1 MPQKCKNNKS
11 RRRCEFDYIICG
23 AGASGSTL
31 AFMLSRNL
39 ANSVLVLERGVYLE
53 DDPAVIQGTAGTLTR
68 FRTLNNDDVIST
80 EGTATTGLFAQLQP
94 LDIGKGGPGG
104 SMLHMVGNTVKSD
117 HWDQLAETI
126 NDPRWSYD
134 ALLPVFKYIENFR
147 TLTNE
152 PGLTQAPEQRSQT
165 GFARITQLDVPL
177 TDPVGLAAT
186 RAFGTTFELD
196 YNVNIGAVTSPGQLW
211 VIPQPGATNAGPFLR
226 VYAGNVWLPPSVMTP
241 EGKSADGA
249 RLRMLFSTVASRILF
264 DERNPTRATGV
275 EFVQSIGDE
284 KRKRVAFARKAVI
297 IAGGYQSP
305 TILERSGIGS
315 AAILERIGVEPKIIN
330 EHVGNHMVTNYGTVT
345 AYSPVGFP
353 PQTTTVQVQNFID
366 GGTVRPDLADGQ
378 RRFQMT
384 IGGRLPPQIRF
395 LLNIPQNAPL
405 SQNWLMQA
413 RSQGTIHAWSTDPL
427 IFPQGHYNVYSD
439 GTRFDPNSDIS
450 MAIISLK
457 LARLWAHEI
466 GVQIL
471 WPPESHFEGT
481 PEEVDAQLDIDV
493 RLSFNITNNQTGTC
507 RMSHNPADGVCDTSM
522 RVHGLENVYVG
533 DTTTQ
538 TVSVHGTT
546 GYPAYTIAAQLAR
559 QLLGGV
565 LPTGLYGERPRRRCD

>member
-11 RRRCEFDYIICG
+11 RRREFDYIICG

-39 ANSVLVLERGVYLE
+39 ANSVLVLDRGVYLE
-53 DDPAVIQGTAGTLTR
+53 NDPDVIQGTAGTLTR
-68 FRTLNNDDVIST
+68 FRTLNNDNTISR
-80 EGTATTGLFAQLQP
+80 EGTINTGLFAQLQP
-94 LDIGKGGPGG
+94 FDIGKGGPGG
-104 SMLHMVGNTVKSD
+104 SMLHMVGNTIKSD

-147 TLTNE
+147 TLTSA

-196 YNVNIGAVTSPGQLW
+196 YNVNIGKVTAPGQNW
-211 VIPQPGATNAGPFLR
+211 VIPLQPSNLGPFLR
-226 VYAGNVWLPPSVMTP
+226 VYGGNVWLPPSVMTP
-241 EGKSADGA
+241 EGRSADGA
-249 RLRMLFSTVASRILF
+249 RLRVQFSSTVSRLLF
-264 DERNPTRATGV
+264 EDAKHPMRATGI
-275 EFVQSIGDE
+275 EYVQSVGAY
-284 KRKRVAFARKAVI
+284 KRDRRAYARKAI
-297 IAGGYQSP
+297 ILAGGTHSP
-305 TILERSGIGS
+305 AILERSGIGS

-330 EHVGNHMVTNYGTVT
+330 EHVGNHLITNYGTVT
-345 AYSPVGFP
+345 AYSPVNFP
-353 PQTTTVQVQNFID
+353 PQVPGAFVQNFTD
-366 GGTVRPDLADGQ
+366 GGTIRPDLADGE
-378 RRFQMT
+378 RRIQLSL
-384 IGGRLPPQIRF
+384 GGRLPPQIRYM
-395 LLNIPQNAPL
+395 LNIPLNAPL

-413 RSQGTIHAWSTDPL
+413 RSEGTMHAWSIDPL
-427 IFPQGHYNVYSD
+427 IFPQGHYNCYSD
-439 GTRFDPNSDIS
+439 GTRFDPQSDIS
-450 MAIISLK
+450 IAIVSLK
-457 LARLWAHEI
+457 LARAWAHEM

-481 PEEVDAQLDIDV
+481 PEEVDAQLDTDA
-493 RLSFNITNNQTGTC
+493 RLSFNITNDQGTC
-507 RMSHNPADGVCDTSM
+507 RMAQSAADGVTDTSM

-533 DTTTQ
+533 DNTTQ
-538 TVSVHGTT
+538 GVSIHGAT
-546 GYPAYTIAAQLAR
+546 GYAAYTVAAFLAR
-559 QLLGGV
+559 ELLGGV